1 MKTVPGKFHNANF
14 SLTKNGFTNL
24 IWKTGKSQ
32 FRNANFASQKVVFT
46 KWMMSREIPTS
57 FKYTNPT

>member
-14 SLTKNGFTNL
+14 SLTKNGFTN
-24 IWKTGKSQ
+24 WKTGKSQ